1 MWFWYISL
9 QRESRMGWKDGSFQI
24 IAGMLSRPGDLLTFI
39 VLIAARSSSMVNG
52 SVLISRG
59 SDMGS
64 NGRVE
69 PLIGVG
75 GGWPRS
81 FLKWPTQF
89 SSRFGEEP
97 PLIVMEDLLFRP
109 VSWFMVFQA
118 AVCFFSLWSFLLVVL
133 CNLLRAYLNHCL
145 AKYFIM
151 KWKK

>member
-75 GGWPRS
+75 GG
-81 FLKWPTQF
+81 
-89 SSRFGEEP
+89 
-97 PLIVMEDLLFRP
+97 
-109 VSWFMVFQA
+109 
-118 AVCFFSLWSFLLVVL
+118 
-133 CNLLRAYLNHCL
+133 
-145 AKYFIM
+145 
-151 KWKK
+151 